1 MIQII
6 SWRTTLGT
14 SPTPEAPDIPW
25 PLLWRPMT
33 MACGCRRSSS
43 LMEGKR
49 KGMVQC
55 ARNRSSL
62 LPCWRKI
69 RNAGKAFFRYRTEWR
84 IKSSR
89 TGLLSL
95 VPAVLGKHR
104 GPTDSIFKVAC
115 TLDPGPWAWRLWQL
129 WLAQPRQE
137 FHSWEE
143 RRAEDDIKL
152 GIRRLTF
159 VC

>member
-14 SPTPEAPDIPW
+14 SPTPQAPDIPW

-33 MACGCRRSSS
+33 MACGGRRSSS
-43 LMEGKR
+43 FMEGKR

-115 TLDPGPWAWRLWQL
+115 TLDPGLGLGDSGNSGSPNPVKNSTHGKNVARKTTLS
-129 WLAQPRQE
+129 LA
-137 FHSWEE
+137 S
-143 RRAEDDIKL
+143 ED
-152 GIRRLTF
+152 
-159 VC
+159 